1 MLHIKFQVPRSS
13 GSLVLQPTTGVTD
26 RWTDGQTDRP
36 KPICPL
42 NFFETL
48 QSTVEEKIK
57 KKKKK
62 KRRERKMDLQVAN
75 PTEYNERKNKNG
87 TQ

>member
-1 MLHIKFQVPRSS
+1 MDGR
-13 GSLVLQPTTGVTD
+13 
-26 RWTDGQTDRP
+26 TDGQTDRP

-62 KRRERKMDLQVAN
+62 KKEEEEKGRWICK
-75 PTEYNERKNKNG
+75 
-87 TQ
+87 

>member
-26 RWTDGQTDRP
+26 RRTDGQTDRP

-42 NFFETL
+42 NFFEDL
-48 QSTVEEKIK
+48 QSTVEEKI
-57 KKKKK
+57 KKKK

>member
-1 MLHIKFQVPRSS
+1 MDGR
-13 GSLVLQPTTGVTD
+13 
-26 RWTDGQTDRP
+26 TDGQTDRP

-62 KRRERKMDLQVAN
+62 RRERKMDLQVAN

>member
-1 MLHIKFQVPRSS
+1 MDGR
-13 GSLVLQPTTGVTD
+13 
-26 RWTDGQTDRP
+26 TDGQAQTNMPPQLLR
-36 KPICPL
+36 
-42 NFFETL
+42 N
-48 QSTVEEKIK
+48 STEDSGRKNQK

-62 KRRERKMDLQVAN
+62 KKRRRERKMDLQVAN

>member
-26 RWTDGQTDRP
+26 RRTDGQTDRP

-42 NFFETL
+42 NFFEAL

-62 KRRERKMDLQVAN
+62 RKEDGFASSKSYRVQ
-75 PTEYNERKNKNG
+75 RKEK
-87 TQ
+87 

>member
-26 RWTDGQTDRP
+26 RWTDGQAQTNMPPQLLRSSAAHSGR
-36 KPICPL
+36 K
-42 NFFETL
+42 N
-48 QSTVEEKIK
+48 Q
-57 KKKKK
+57 KKK
-62 KRRERKMDLQVAN
+62 KRRRRRERKMNLQVAN

>member
-1 MLHIKFQVPRSS
+1 MDGR
-13 GSLVLQPTTGVTD
+13 
-26 RWTDGQTDRP
+26 TDGQTDRP

-57 KKKKK
+57 KKKR
-62 KRRERKMDLQVAN
+62 RRERKMDLQVAN